1 MQRDGSDASREFS
14 ADGILRHLAEI
25 GAGRCRITDDDLA
38 AAPSDVSRE
47 LLVGLLTLYE
57 DLKYERELRAVA
69 EQHSDRLVAH
79 LRAAV
84 TARDEFL
91 SVASH
96 ELRTPLSTL
105 RLQSTLLSRWLAQVS
120 LGEHEAELR
129 MHCGVIERQV
139 RRLEMLT
146 GELLDVTR
154 IAAGRLELHRELV
167 DLVPLAR
174 EVVARHAVEDSH
186 DASMVALECDA
197 SLTGRWDAFRLDQV
211 ISNLLG
217 NAIRYGQSKPIL
229 VAVRGADGA
238 ARLIVQDQGIG
249 IADEHKERIF
259 GQFERAVSSHH
270 YGGLGLGLWIAKQVV
285 EAHGG
290 TIHVESRLGHGATFI
305 VTLPLAT
312 PGAGERR

>member
-1 MQRDGSDASREFS
+1 MRRDDSDASRELT
-14 ADGILRHLAEI
+14 ADGILQHLAEI

-69 EQHSDRLVAH
+69 EQHSNRLVAD
-79 LRAAV
+79 LRGAV

-96 ELRTPLSTL
+96 ELRTPLATM

-129 MHCGVIERQV
+129 MHCEVIERQV

-154 IAAGRLELHRELV
+154 IATGRLELHRELV

-174 EVVARHAVEDSH
+174 EVVARHVVEGSH
-186 DASMVALECDA
+186 DVTIVLECDA
-197 SLTGRWDAFRLDQV
+197 SLPGRWDAFRLDQV
-211 ISNLLG
+211 ISNLLA
-217 NAIRYGQSKPIL
+217 NAIRYGQTKPIQ

-249 IADEHKERIF
+249 IADEYKERIF

-270 YGGLGLGLWIAKQVV
+270 YGGLGLGLWITKQVV

-290 TIHVESRLGHGATFI
+290 TIHVESRLGHGATFT
-305 VTLPLAT
+305 VTLPLGT
-312 PGAGERR
+312 PGAGEPG

>member
-1 MQRDGSDASREFS
+1 MRRDGSEASRELTT
-14 ADGILRHLAEI
+14 DGILQHLAEI

-47 LLVGLLTLYE
+47 LLAGLLTLYE
-57 DLKYERELRAVA
+57 DLQYERSLRTVA
-69 EQHSDRLVAH
+69 EQHSDRLVAD

-84 TARDEFL
+84 AARDEFL

-105 RLQSTLLSRWLAQVS
+105 KLQSTLLTRWLAQVS

-129 MHCGVIERQV
+129 LHCGIVERQV

-154 IAAGRLELHRELV
+154 ITTGRFELHREMV
-167 DLVPLAR
+167 DLVSLAR
-174 EVVARHAVEDSH
+174 EVVARHAGESGQDVS
-186 DASMVALECDA
+186 AVALECDA
-197 SLTGRWDAFRLDQV
+197 RLTGQWDAFRIDQV
-211 ISNLLG
+211 ISNLLA
-217 NAIRYGQSKPIL
+217 NAMRYGQGKPIRL
-229 VAVRGADGA
+229 AIRGASGA
-238 ARLIVQDQGIG
+238 ARITVQDQGIG
-249 IADEHKERIF
+249 IADDYKERIF
-259 GQFERAVSSHH
+259 GQFERAVSSQH

-290 TIHVESRLGHGATFI
+290 TIAVESSLGHGATFT
-305 VTLPLAT
+305 VTLPLAA
-312 PGAGERR
+312 PGAGEPA